1 MAKKG
6 LGKGLDALI
15 PAGDGEEEIREVEL
29 ERVRPGKSQS
39 RKVFDEEKLAE
50 LAQSIRE
57 NGLLQP
63 IVVRE
68 AEKGRYEIIAGER
81 RWRACQLAGIKKIT
95 VIVRSYSEQ
104 AATTASLIENIQ
116 RENLNPLEEAE
127 AYQVLM
133 KRFGLTQEEVSRR
146 VGKSRPFIANMLR
159 LLNLPPEIK
168 EMVREG
174 LLTAGHARA
183 ILIIQEEETQKN
195 LAQEIVRRG
204 LSVRETEKIVQ
215 DLERKKRE
223 TKQKEE
229 EKEKTEIEENLQ
241 VIAESEKKLKEFYGT
256 EVRISCLRTGKGR
269 IIIRFKN
276 EDNLKDI
283 LERLLR

>member
-15 PAGDGEEEIREVEL
+15 PAGEGEEEIREVEL

-39 RKVFDEEKLAE
+39 RKIFDAEKLAE

-81 RWRACQLAGIKKIT
+81 RWRACQMAGVKKIT

-133 KRFGLTQEEVSRR
+133 KRFGMTQEEISRR
-146 VGKSRPFIANMLR
+146 VGKSRPFISNMLR
-159 LLNLPPEIK
+159 LLNLPPDIK

-183 ILIIQEEETQKN
+183 LLILEGEEEQKN
-195 LAQEIVRRG
+195 LAQEIVRKG
-204 LSVRETEKIVQ
+204 LSVRETEKVVQ
-215 DLERKKRE
+215 ELERRKEE
-223 TKQKEE
+223 TRIQEE
-229 EKEKTEIEENLQ
+229 EKEKSAIKNNVQ
-241 VIAESEKKLKEFYGT
+241 MFAESEKKLKEVYGT
-256 EVRISCLRTGKGR
+256 EVRISYLRTGKGR

>member
-127 AYQVLM
+127 AYQVLI
-133 KRFGLTQEEVSRR
+133 KRFGLTQEEISRR
-146 VGKSRPFIANMLR
+146 VGKSRPFITNMLR

-174 LLTAGHARA
+174 FLTAGHARA
-183 ILIIQEEETQKN
+183 LLILEGEEEQKG
-195 LAQEIVRRG
+195 LAREIVRKG
-204 LSVRETEKIVQ
+204 LSVRETEKVVQ
-215 DLERKKRE
+215 ELERKKEE
-223 TKQKEE
+223 TRLLAE
-229 EKEKTEIEENLQ
+229 EKAKSAIKNNVQ
-241 VIAESEKKLKEFYGT
+241 MIAESEKKLKEVYGT